1 MRKITFFAGAGFSRE
16 VSERVKYQDDPDK
29 KLKMPLASEMF
40 NNKSSRDYLRED
52 LSLGEYRFLGDYLV
66 KKTGCRFP
74 RKSYEEIYQN
84 IIDDPNL
91 TNSKKEK
98 LKKLIEEMVF
108 EILGNNFPPIR
119 YQEEAKQ
126 TIRII
131 REVISKNKITDIVT
145 TNPDILIETA
155 IAGCTKYDDIDFGAN
170 IEIMRTEFTP
180 VLDKKVINSKNEIDI
195 KKIVKLHGSVLFI
208 RDSQHNKVYIID
220 KYEWKKGA
228 SIQKF
233 KNEVK
238 KHIERTIRH
247 IVEDINFCVIPPLND
262 KSKEYKEKEP
272 WKRLFKDAKD
282 LIKKSKKVIIF
293 GFGFSENDKALKE
306 LFKEIDEET
315 EIEIY
320 DKRINDK
327 EFKESVKKYIDIRR
341 TKLKESKEFFP

>member
-16 VSERVKYQDDPDK
+16 VSERVKYQDDQHK

-52 LSLGEYRFLGDYLV
+52 LSLGEYHLLGDYLV

-74 RKSYEEIYQN
+74 QKSYEEIYQN
-84 IIDDPNL
+84 IMEDPNL
-91 TNSKKEK
+91 MKSEKEK

-108 EILGNNFPPIR
+108 EILGNDFPPIR
-119 YQEEAKQ
+119 YKKEVKQ

-131 REVISKNKITDIVT
+131 REAISKNKITDIVT

-208 RDSQHNKVYIID
+208 RDSQHNKVYMID
-220 KYEWKKGA
+220 KYEWKKRA

-238 KHIERTIRH
+238 KHIERTIRRT
-247 IVEDINFCVIPPLND
+247 VEGVNFCVVPPLTD
-262 KSKEYKEKEP
+262 KSDEYEKEP

-282 LIKKSKKVIIF
+282 LIKKSKKLIIF

-306 LFKEIDEET
+306 LFEKIKKET

-327 EFKESVKKYIDIRR
+327 EFKESVKKYIDIGR

>member
-1 MRKITFFAGAGFSRE
+1 MRKITFFAGARFSRA
-16 VSERVKYQDDPDK
+16 VSERVKYQDE
-29 KLKMPLASEMF
+29 KLEMPLASEMF
-40 NNKSSRDYLRED
+40 NNKSSRDYLSEY

-66 KKTGCRFP
+66 KKIGCRFP
-74 RKSYEEIYQN
+74 QKSYEEIYQN
-84 IIDDPNL
+84 IIEDPNL
-91 TNSKKEK
+91 TNSEQEK

-108 EILGNNFPPIR
+108 EILGNDFPPIR
-119 YQEEAKQ
+119 YKKEVKQ
-126 TIRII
+126 TIKII
-131 REVISKNKITDIVT
+131 REAISKNKITDIVT

-170 IEIMRTEFTP
+170 IKIMKTKLMP
-180 VLDKKVINSKNEIDI
+180 VLDKNVINNKNETDI

-208 RDSQHNKVYIID
+208 RNSQHNKVYMID

-238 KHIERTIRH
+238 KHIG
-247 IVEDINFCVIPPLND
+247 EDINFCVVPPLTD

-272 WKRLFKDAKD
+272 WKTLFKDAED
-282 LIKKSKKVIIF
+282 LIKKSKKLIIF
-293 GFGFSENDKALKE
+293 GFGFSENDKALKK
-306 LFKEIDEET
+306 LFKKIDKKT

-327 EFKESVKKYIDIRR
+327 EFKESVDKYIDIKR
-341 TKLKESKEFFP
+341 TKLKESKDFFLGK